1 MADRYFGPQL
11 IEYFDTSLIAQS
23 FKDNPQN
30 LPHMHNDLYKYFP
43 EAGIVV
49 KATKKY
55 YFACNLNKG
64 GTFRLVQKSNKKNY
78 TDGGIVCAL
87 KSNVLLTN
95 QWIDKNYKIDIRK
108 DSLFIEGKMHKIK
121 NRMFTPFKYILFRIL
136 CLFLGINPFLAKK
149 AKGFIRKALI
159 LRAPLSGLR
168 FIKNIELKNAKI
180 NIKDQIIL
188 EKKEKISKIFVGG
201 NFNVRYVP
209 QSRYFEPLDLHSKPV
224 SLDKEKLKQLYLKK
238 RGKIS
243 RCFHFQENDKSFT
256 LKVEV

>member
-1 MADRYFGPQL
+1 MVGNQECPEKIHRNIQKGNALRTYKR
-11 IEYFDTSLIAQS
+11 IAE
-23 FKDNPQN
+23 QN
-30 LPHMHNDLYKYFP
+30 
-43 EAGIVV
+43 
-49 KATKKY
+49 
-55 YFACNLNKG
+55 
-64 GTFRLVQKSNKKNY
+64 
-78 TDGGIVCAL
+78 
-87 KSNVLLTN
+87 
-95 QWIDKNYKIDIRK
+95 
-108 DSLFIEGKMHKIK
+108 
-121 NRMFTPFKYILFRIL
+121 
-136 CLFLGINPFLAKK
+136 
-149 AKGFIRKALI
+149 
-159 LRAPLSGLR
+159 
-168 FIKNIELKNAKI
+168 KNIELKNAKI